1 MHLRREKERTSQNE
15 HGAKNADAGDRV
27 RTSIKNLR
35 HRLGT
40 CSSEEGPIGRTRG
53 AHWPLS
59 RPSLLCF
66 EGRSRQHCGRGDRRR
81 KVTFPREARGKVR
94 SASDHYAVGRVM
106 STWGVHA
113 RFVGSIP
120 DYYERF
126 LAPLLFAP
134 YARDLACR
142 IEIGATS
149 RILELAAGT
158 GQLTRELVSVME
170 PGARLVA
177 TDLNGP

>member
-53 AHWPLS
+53 AHRPLS

-66 EGRSRQHCGRGDRRR
+66 EGRSRQHCGRGDRRPQDA
-81 KVTFPREARGKVR
+81 FPCAARAKVR
-94 SASDHYAVGRVM
+94 SARDHHGVGTVM
-106 STWGVHA
+106 STSGGHA
-113 RFVGSIP
+113 RFVGSVP
-120 DYYERF
+120 DYYERY
-126 LAPLLFAP
+126 LAPLLLAP
-134 YARDLACR
+134 YAKDLACR
-142 IEIGATS
+142 VEIGATS

-170 PGARLVA
+170 PG
-177 TDLNGP
+177 